1 MPSRPHSNRRSNRRT
16 RRTGLIDTA
25 PLRATLAEARRAA
38 VRVLT
43 CYPIGGPEYRAAEEV
58 LRTLEAL
65 SRLLEE

>member
-1 MPSRPHSNRRSNRRT
+1 MPNRQRPTGRA

-43 CYPIGGPEYRAAEEV
+43 CYTIGGPEYRAAEEV
-58 LRTLEAL
+58 LRTLDAL
-65 SRLLEE
+65 SQALDC